1 MKTTNTFNI
10 GTYFLSLSIILVICS
25 VIENSI
31 TLFFVSF
38 WMIIIVISCILIRY
52 IFIKKNK
59 AKKEFCEKLEIVN
72 FIKLEKKRF
81 RNIIYF
87 NSRL

>member
-25 VIENSI
+25 IIENSI

-52 IFIKKNK
+52 IFIKK
-59 AKKEFCEKLEIVN
+59 KKTKKKFFEKLEIVN
-72 FIKLEKKRF
+72 FIKL
-81 RNIIYF
+81 
-87 NSRL
+87 

>member
-10 GTYFLSLSIILVICS
+10 DTYFLSF
-25 VIENSI
+25 SI
-31 TLFFVSF
+31 TLVIFSIIGNSF
-38 WMIIIVISCILIRY
+38 PLFISSLGMIIIVISC

-72 FIKLEKKRF
+72 FIKLEKKDLEILSISLCCSF
-81 RNIIYF
+81 
-87 NSRL
+87 